1 MRMEENKTNHIEETL
16 AHQEQQIQ
24 DLGEMV
30 NRQWQEIDLLKK
42 QLEKTNAKL
51 GVLEE
56 TAGSSESDGLSVT
69 ERAARDKP
77 PHY

>member
-1 MRMEENKTNHIEETL
+1 MTENKTNHIEEAL
-16 AHQEQQIQ
+16 AHQEQQIH

-51 GVLEE
+51 GAIEE
-56 TAGSSESDGLSVT
+56 TAGNSQGEDLPPAQQ
-69 ERAARDKP
+69 AARDKP

>member
-1 MRMEENKTNHIEETL
+1 MAENKLNHIEEMM
-16 AHQEQQIQ
+16 AHQEQQIH
-24 DLGEMV
+24 DLSEMV

-56 TAGSSESDGLSVT
+56 TAGDSESEGLSVT
-69 ERAARDKP
+69 EQAARDKP